1 MKLYQPALFSLVLF
15 TSFAQ
20 AEVQKSEW
28 ITTWAAS
35 PQKVWNKDFV
45 FPTHIPEQI
54 SNQTIRQ
61 VSQISLGGEAVR
73 LVFSNQ
79 YGEQPLYIDKTT
91 VGLIKGES
99 LKAKSAYPVYFSGK
113 LKAQILPGKQLISDP
128 IQLPVP
134 DHAQLMVNSF
144 IQKPTTFKT
153 FHWDAK
159 QTSWII
165 SGNQTAN
172 LNTPSSAKTTT
183 ARLLL
188 SAIEVKPKRKAQVV
202 AVIGDSITDG
212 ATATL
217 DANTRWTDFLAKRLS
232 PHQIAV
238 INSGISGNRLLTDGM
253 GDSAL
258 KRLNSE
264 VFQYSGVKTL
274 IVLVGINDISW
285 PGTAFAPKQ
294 QIPSFEALTE
304 GYKRVVKEAHEQG
317 IQVIGATL
325 LPFSGALPN
334 TPLDNY
340 YQPNKDELRQRI
352 NHWMRTS
359 KTFDG
364 VLDLEQ
370 GLKDSKH
377 SDRLNPIYDSGDHL
391 HPNDRGNQQMANL
404 VDLNQL
410 VNQ

>member
-20 AEVQKSEW
+20 AEVQKSQW
-28 ITTWAAS
+28 VTTWAAS

-45 FPTHIPEQI
+45 FPTNIPDQI
-54 SNQTIRQ
+54 SNQTIKQ
-61 VSQISLGGEAVR
+61 ISQISLGGEAIR
-73 LVFSNQ
+73 LVFTNQ
-79 YGEQPLYIDKTT
+79 YGDQPLYIDKTT
-91 VGLIKGES
+91 VRLVKGQS
-99 LKAKSAYPVYFSGK
+99 LKSKNAYPVYFSGK

-134 DHAQLMVNSF
+134 DHAQLMVNTF

-159 QTSWII
+159 QTSWLIT
-165 SGNQTAN
+165 GNQTAN

-188 SAIEVKPKRKAQVV
+188 SAVEVKPKRKAHVV

-238 INSGISGNRLLTDGM
+238 INSGISGNRLLNDGM

-258 KRLNSE
+258 ERLQKE

-294 QIPSFEALTE
+294 QIPSFEALTQ
-304 GYKRVVKEAHEQG
+304 GYKRVVDEAHRQG

-352 NHWMRTS
+352 NHWIRTS
-359 KTFDG
+359 HTFDG

-370 GLKDSKH
+370 GLKDPKH
-377 SDRLNPIYDSGDHL
+377 PDRLNPIYDSGDHL

>member
-20 AEVQKSEW
+20 AEVQKSLW
-28 ITTWAAS
+28 VTTWAAS

-45 FPTHIPEQI
+45 FPTNIPDQI
-54 SNQTIRQ
+54 SNQTIKQ
-61 VSQISLGGEAVR
+61 ISQISLGGEAVR
-73 LVFSNQ
+73 LVFTNQ
-79 YGEQPLYIDKTT
+79 YGDQPLYIDKTT
-91 VGLIKGES
+91 VGLIKGQS
-99 LKAKSAYPVYFSGK
+99 LKSKSAYPVYFSGK

-134 DHAQLMVNSF
+134 DHSQLMVNTF
-144 IQKPTTFKT
+144 IQRQTTFKT

-159 QTSWII
+159 QTSWLIT
-165 SGNQTAN
+165 GNQTAN

-188 SAIEVKPKRKAQVV
+188 SAVEVKPKRKAHVV

-258 KRLNSE
+258 DRLKKE
-264 VFQYSGVKTL
+264 IFQYSGVKTL

-294 QIPSFEALTE
+294 QIPTFEALTQ
-304 GYKRVVKEAHEQG
+304 GYKRVVDEAHRQG

-352 NHWMRTS
+352 NHWIRTS
-359 KTFDG
+359 HTFDG

-370 GLKDSKH
+370 GLKDPKH

-404 VDLNQL
+404 VDLNEL

>member
-1 MKLYQPALFSLVLF
+1 MKFYQPALFSLILF

-20 AEVQKSEW
+20 AEAQKSQW
-28 ITTWAAS
+28 VTTWAAS

-45 FPTHIPEQI
+45 FPTNIPEQI
-54 SNQTIRQ
+54 SNQTIKQ
-61 VSQISLGGEAVR
+61 ISQISLGGEAVR
-73 LVFSNQ
+73 LVFTNQ
-79 YGEQPLYIDKTT
+79 YGDQPLYIDKTT
-91 VGLIKGES
+91 VGLVKGQS
-99 LKAKSAYPVYFSGK
+99 LKSKNAYPVYFSGK
-113 LKAQILPGKQLISDP
+113 LKAQILPGKQLMSDP
-128 IQLPVP
+128 IQVPVP
-134 DHAQLMVNSF
+134 DHGQLMVNTF
-144 IQKPTTFKT
+144 IQRPTTFKT

-159 QTSWII
+159 QTSWLIT
-165 SGNQTAN
+165 GNQTAD
-172 LNTPSSAKTTT
+172 LKAPSRAKTTT

-188 SAIEVKPKRKAQVV
+188 SAIEVKPKRKSHVV
-202 AVIGDSITDG
+202 AVVGDSITDG

-232 PHQIAV
+232 AHHVAV
-238 INSGISGNRLLTDGM
+238 INSGISGNRLLTNGM

-258 KRLNSE
+258 ERLKSE

-294 QIPSFEALTE
+294 QIPTFEALTQ
-304 GYKRVVKEAHEQG
+304 GYKRVVDEAHEQG

-359 KTFDG
+359 HTFDG
-364 VLDLEQ
+364 VLDFDQ
-370 GLKDSKH
+370 GLKDPKH
-377 SDRLNPIYDSGDHL
+377 PDRLNPIYDSGDHL
-391 HPNDRGNQQMANL
+391 HPNDKGNQQMANL

>member
-1 MKLYQPALFSLVLF
+1 MKLYQATLFSLALF
-15 TSFAQ
+15 TSVTQ
-20 AEVQKSEW
+20 AEVPKHQW
-28 ITTWAAS
+28 ITTWSAS
-35 PQKVWNKDFV
+35 PQRVWNKDFV
-45 FPTHIPEQI
+45 FPTLIPEQI

-73 LVFSNQ
+73 LVFTNQ
-79 YGEQPLYIDKTT
+79 YGEQPLYIDQTT
-91 VGLIKGES
+91 IGLANAAS
-99 LKAKSAYPVYFSGK
+99 LKPKSTYPVYFSGQ
-113 LKAQILPGKQLISDP
+113 LKARVLPGKQLVSDP
-128 IQLPVP
+128 IELAIP
-134 DHAQLMVNSF
+134 DHTQLVVNSF

-159 QTSWII
+159 QTSWLIT
-165 SGNQTAN
+165 GNQTTN
-172 LNTPSSAKTTT
+172 LTKPTNAKTTT

-188 SAIEVKPKRKAQVV
+188 SAIEVKPKQKAQVV

-232 PHQIAV
+232 VHQVAV

-253 GDSAL
+253 GDSVL

-274 IVLVGINDISW
+274 IVLIGINDISW

-294 QIPSFEALTE
+294 QIPSFKALAE
-304 GYKRVVKEAHEQG
+304 GYQRVVREAHKQG
-317 IQVIGATL
+317 MQVIGATL

-340 YQPNKDELRQRI
+340 YQPNKDQLRQRI
-352 NHWMRTS
+352 NHWIRTS
-359 KTFDG
+359 HTFDG
-364 VLDLEQ
+364 VLDLDE
-370 GLKDSKH
+370 GLKDPKH
-377 SDRLNPIYDSGDHL
+377 PDRLNPIYDSGDHL
-391 HPNDRGNQQMANL
+391 HLNDRGNLHMAEL
-404 VDLNQL
+404 VQL
-410 VNQ
+410 DQIIKN

>member
-1 MKLYQPALFSLVLF
+1 MKLYQATLFSLTLF
-15 TSFAQ
+15 TSVTQ
-20 AEVQKSEW
+20 AEVPKHQW
-28 ITTWAAS
+28 ITTWSAS

-45 FPTHIPEQI
+45 FPTLIPEQI

-73 LVFSNQ
+73 LVFTNQ
-79 YGEQPLYIDKTT
+79 YGEQPFYIDQTT
-91 VGLIKGES
+91 IGLANAAS
-99 LKAKSAYPVYFSGK
+99 LKSKSTYPVYFSGQ
-113 LKAQILPGKQLISDP
+113 LKAKILPGKQLVSDP
-128 IQLPVP
+128 IELAVP
-134 DHAQLMVNSF
+134 DHTQLVVNSF
-144 IQKPTTFKT
+144 IQKPATFKT

-165 SGNQTAN
+165 AGNQTTN
-172 LNTPSSAKTTT
+172 LTTPTDAKTTT

-188 SAIEVKPKRKAQVV
+188 SAIEVKPKQKAQVV

-217 DANTRWTDFLAKRLS
+217 DANSRWTDFLAKRLS
-232 PHQIAV
+232 THQLAV

-274 IVLVGINDISW
+274 IVLIGINDISW

-304 GYKRVVKEAHEQG
+304 GYQRVVREAHKQG
-317 IQVIGATL
+317 MQVIGATL

-340 YQPNKDELRQRI
+340 YQPNKDQLRQRI
-352 NHWMRTS
+352 NHWIRTS
-359 KTFDG
+359 HTFDG
-364 VLDLEQ
+364 VLDLDN
-370 GLKDSKH
+370 GLKDPKH
-377 SDRLNPIYDSGDHL
+377 PDRLNPIYDSGDHL
-391 HPNDRGNQQMANL
+391 HPNDRGNLHMAEL
-404 VDLNQL
+404 VRLDQIIKN
-410 VNQ
+410 

>member
-1 MKLYQPALFSLVLF
+1 MKPYQPALFSLVLF
-15 TSFAQ
+15 STVAQ
-20 AEVQKSEW
+20 AEVQKSQW

-45 FPTHIPEQI
+45 FQTNIPDQI
-54 SNQTIRQ
+54 SNQTIKQ
-61 VSQISLGGEAVR
+61 ISQISIGGEAIR
-73 LVFSNQ
+73 LVFTNQ
-79 YGEQPLYIDKTT
+79 YGDQPLSIDKTT
-91 VGLIKGES
+91 VGLIKGQS
-99 LKAKSAYPVYFSGK
+99 LKSKNAYPVYFSGK

-134 DHAQLMVNSF
+134 DHAQLMVNTF

-159 QTSWII
+159 QTSWLIT
-165 SGNQTAN
+165 GNQTAN

-188 SAIEVKPKRKAQVV
+188 SSIEVKPKRKAHVV

-258 KRLNSE
+258 DRLKKE
-264 VFQYSGVKTL
+264 IFQYSGVKTL

-294 QIPSFEALTE
+294 QIPTFEALTQ
-304 GYKRVVKEAHEQG
+304 GYKGVVDEAHRQG

-352 NHWMRTS
+352 NHWIRTS
-359 KTFDG
+359 HTFDG

-370 GLKDSKH
+370 GLKDPKH

-404 VDLNQL
+404 VDLKQL

>member
-20 AEVQKSEW
+20 AEVQKSQW
-28 ITTWAAS
+28 VTTWAAS

-45 FPTHIPEQI
+45 FPTNIPDQI
-54 SNQTIRQ
+54 SNQTIKQ
-61 VSQISLGGEAVR
+61 ISQISLGGEAIR
-73 LVFSNQ
+73 LVFTNQ
-79 YGEQPLYIDKTT
+79 YGDQPLYIDKTT
-91 VGLIKGES
+91 VGLVKGQS
-99 LKAKSAYPVYFSGK
+99 LKSKNAYPVYFSGK

-159 QTSWII
+159 QTSWLIT
-165 SGNQTAN
+165 GNQTAN

-188 SAIEVKPKRKAQVV
+188 SAVEVKPKRKAHVV

-232 PHQIAV
+232 PHQVAV

-258 KRLNSE
+258 ERLQKE

-294 QIPSFEALTE
+294 QIPTFETLTQ
-304 GYKRVVKEAHEQG
+304 GYKRVVDEAHRQG

-340 YQPNKDELRQRI
+340 YQPNKDQLRQHI
-352 NHWMRTS
+352 NHWIRTS
-359 KTFDG
+359 HTFDG

-370 GLKDSKH
+370 GLKDPKH
-377 SDRLNPIYDSGDHL
+377 PDRLNPIYDSGDHL
-391 HPNDRGNQQMANL
+391 HPDDRGNQQMANL

-410 VNQ
+410 VKQ

>member
-1 MKLYQPALFSLVLF
+1 MKLYQSALFSLVLSS
-15 TSFAQ
+15 TVAQ
-20 AEVQKSEW
+20 AEVQNSQW

-45 FPTHIPEQI
+45 FPTLIPDQI
-54 SNQTIRQ
+54 SNQTIKQ
-61 VSQISLGGEAVR
+61 ISQISLGGEAVR
-73 LVFSNQ
+73 LIFTNQ
-79 YGEQPLYIDKTT
+79 YGDQPIYIDKTT
-91 VGLIKGES
+91 VGLIKGQS
-99 LKAKSAYPVYFSGK
+99 LNSKSAYPVYFSGK

-134 DHAQLMVNSF
+134 DHGQLMVNTF

-159 QTSWII
+159 QTSWLIT
-165 SGNQTAN
+165 GNQTAN

-188 SAIEVKPKRKAQVV
+188 SAVEVKPKRKAHVV

-232 PHQIAV
+232 PHQVAV
-238 INSGISGNRLLTDGM
+238 INSGISGNRLLNDGM

-294 QIPSFEALTE
+294 PIPTFEALTQ
-304 GYKRVVKEAHEQG
+304 GYKRVVDEAHRQG

-359 KTFDG
+359 HTFDD
-364 VLDLEQ
+364 VLDLDQ
-370 GLKDSKH
+370 GLKDPKH
-377 SDRLNPIYDSGDHL
+377 PDRLNPIYDSGDHL

-404 VDLNQL
+404 VDVNQL
-410 VNQ
+410 LHK

>member
-15 TSFAQ
+15 STVAQ
-20 AEVQKSEW
+20 AEVQKSQW

-45 FPTHIPEQI
+45 FPTNIPDQI
-54 SNQTIRQ
+54 SNQTIKQ
-61 VSQISLGGEAVR
+61 ISQISLGGEAVR
-73 LVFSNQ
+73 LVFTNQ
-79 YGEQPLYIDKTT
+79 YGDQPLYIDKTT
-91 VGLIKGES
+91 VGLVKGQS
-99 LKAKSAYPVYFSGK
+99 LKSKSAYPVYFSGK

-134 DHAQLMVNSF
+134 DHAQLMVHTF
-144 IQKPTTFKT
+144 IQRPTTFKT

-159 QTSWII
+159 QTSWLIK
-165 SGNQTAN
+165 GNQTAN

-188 SAIEVKPKRKAQVV
+188 PAVEVKPKRKAHVV

-232 PHQIAV
+232 PHQVAV

-258 KRLNSE
+258 DRLKKE

-294 QIPSFEALTE
+294 QIPTFEALTQ
-304 GYKRVVKEAHEQG
+304 GYKGIVDEAHRQG

-359 KTFDG
+359 HTFDG

-370 GLKDSKH
+370 GLKDPKH
-377 SDRLNPIYDSGDHL
+377 PDRLNPIYDSGDHL

-404 VDLNQL
+404 VDLKQL

>member
-1 MKLYQPALFSLVLF
+1 MKLYQSALFSLALF

-20 AEVQKSEW
+20 AEIQKSQW

-35 PQKVWNKDFV
+35 PQKVWNKDFI
-45 FPTHIPEQI
+45 FPTLIPDQI
-54 SNQTIRQ
+54 SNQTIKQ
-61 VSQISLGGEAVR
+61 ISHISLGGEAVR
-73 LVFSNQ
+73 LVFTNQ
-79 YGEQPLYIDKTT
+79 YGNQPLYIDKTT
-91 VGLIKGES
+91 VGLIKGQS
-99 LKAKSAYPVYFSGK
+99 LKSKNAYPVYFSGK

-128 IQLPVP
+128 LQLHVP
-134 DHAQLMVNSF
+134 DHSQLMVNSF

-165 SGNQTAN
+165 AGNQTAN

-188 SAIEVKPKRKAQVV
+188 SAVEVKPKRKAHVV

-232 PHQIAV
+232 PHQVAV

-258 KRLNSE
+258 KRLKSE

-294 QIPSFEALTE
+294 QIPTFEALTQ
-304 GYKRVVKEAHEQG
+304 GYKRVIDEAHRQG

-340 YQPNKDELRQRI
+340 YQMNKDELRQRI
-352 NHWMRTS
+352 NHWIRTS
-359 KTFDG
+359 HTFDA

-370 GLKDSKH
+370 GLKDPKH
-377 SDRLNPIYDSGDHL
+377 PDRLNPIYDSGDHL

>member
-1 MKLYQPALFSLVLF
+1 MKLYQSALFSLVLF

-20 AEVQKSEW
+20 AEVQKSQW

-45 FPTHIPEQI
+45 FPTLIPEQI
-54 SNQTIRQ
+54 SNQTIKQ
-61 VSQISLGGEAVR
+61 ISQISLGGEAVR
-73 LVFSNQ
+73 LVFTNQ
-79 YGEQPLYIDKTT
+79 YGDQPLYIDKTT
-91 VGLIKGES
+91 VGLVKGQS
-99 LKAKSAYPVYFSGK
+99 LKSKSAYPVYFSGK

-134 DHAQLMVNSF
+134 DHAQLMVNTF
-144 IQKPTTFKT
+144 IQRPTTFKT

-159 QTSWII
+159 QTSWFIT
-165 SGNQTAN
+165 GNQTAN
-172 LNTPSSAKTTT
+172 LNMPSSAKTTT

-188 SAIEVKPKRKAQVV
+188 SAVEVKPKRKAHVI

-217 DANTRWTDFLAKRLS
+217 DANTRWTDFLSKRLS
-232 PHQIAV
+232 PHQVAV

-253 GDSAL
+253 GDNAL
-258 KRLNSE
+258 DRLKKE

-274 IVLVGINDISW
+274 IVLLGINDISW

-294 QIPSFEALTE
+294 QIPTFETLTQ
-304 GYKRVVKEAHEQG
+304 GYKGVVDEAHRQG

-340 YQPNKDELRQRI
+340 YQPNKDQLRQRI
-352 NHWMRTS
+352 NHWIRTS
-359 KTFDG
+359 HTFDG

-370 GLKDSKH
+370 GLKDPKH
-377 SDRLNPIYDSGDHL
+377 PDRLNPIYDSGDHL

-404 VDLNQL
+404 VDINQL
-410 VNQ
+410 LHK

>member
-1 MKLYQPALFSLVLF
+1 MKLYQPALFSLILF

-20 AEVQKSEW
+20 AEAQKSQW

-45 FPTHIPEQI
+45 FPTNIPDQI
-54 SNQTIRQ
+54 SNQTIKQ
-61 VSQISLGGEAVR
+61 ISQISLGGEAVR
-73 LVFSNQ
+73 LVFTNQ
-79 YGEQPLYIDKTT
+79 YGDQPLYIDKTT
-91 VGLIKGES
+91 VGLIKGQS
-99 LKAKSAYPVYFSGK
+99 LKAKSVYPVYFSGK

-134 DHAQLMVNSF
+134 DHTQLMINSF

-165 SGNQTAN
+165 AGNQTAN

-188 SAIEVKPKRKAQVV
+188 SAVEVKPKRKAHVV
-202 AVIGDSITDG
+202 AVVGDSITDG

-232 PHQIAV
+232 AHHVAV
-238 INSGISGNRLLTDGM
+238 TNSGISGNRLLTNGM

-258 KRLNSE
+258 ERLKSE

-294 QIPSFEALTE
+294 QIPSFEALTQ
-304 GYKRVVKEAHEQG
+304 GYKRVVDEAHEQG
-317 IQVIGATL
+317 IQVIGVTL

-359 KTFDG
+359 HTFDG
-364 VLDLEQ
+364 VLDLDQ
-370 GLKDSKH
+370 GLKDPKH
-377 SDRLNPIYDSGDHL
+377 PDRLNPIYDSGDHL
-391 HPNDRGNQQMANL
+391 HPNDKGNQQMANL
-404 VDLNQL
+404 VDLKQF

>member
-1 MKLYQPALFSLVLF
+1 MKLYQATLFSLALF
-15 TSFAQ
+15 TSVTQ
-20 AEVQKSEW
+20 AEVSKHQW
-28 ITTWAAS
+28 ITTWSAS

-45 FPTHIPEQI
+45 FPTLIPEQI

-73 LVFSNQ
+73 LVFTNQ
-79 YGEQPLYIDKTT
+79 YGEQPLYIDQTT
-91 VGLIKGES
+91 IGLANAAS
-99 LKAKSAYPVYFSGK
+99 LKSKSTYPVYFSGQPK
-113 LKAQILPGKQLISDP
+113 TKILPGKQLISDP
-128 IQLPVP
+128 IPLPVP
-134 DHAQLMVNSF
+134 DHTQLVVNSF
-144 IQKPTTFKT
+144 IQKPATFKT

-159 QTSWII
+159 QTSWLIK
-165 SGNQTAN
+165 GNQTTN
-172 LNTPSSAKTTT
+172 LTTPTDAKTTT

-188 SAIEVKPKRKAQVV
+188 SAIEVKPKQKAQVV

-232 PHQIAV
+232 AHQVAV

-253 GDSAL
+253 GDSVL

-285 PGTAFAPKQ
+285 PGTAFASKQ
-294 QIPSFEALTE
+294 QIPSFEALTA
-304 GYKRVVKEAHEQG
+304 GYKRVVREAHQHG
-317 IQVIGATL
+317 MQVIGATL

-391 HPNDRGNQQMANL
+391 HPNDKGNQQMANL

-410 VNQ
+410 LNK

>member
-1 MKLYQPALFSLVLF
+1 MKLYQSALFSLVLF

-20 AEVQKSEW
+20 AEVQKSQW
-28 ITTWAAS
+28 VTTWAAS

-45 FPTHIPEQI
+45 FPTNIPDQI
-54 SNQTIRQ
+54 SNQTIKQ
-61 VSQISLGGEAVR
+61 ISQISLGGEAIR
-73 LVFSNQ
+73 LVFTNQ
-79 YGEQPLYIDKTT
+79 YGDQPLYIDKTT
-91 VGLIKGES
+91 VGLVKGQS
-99 LKAKSAYPVYFSGK
+99 LKSKSAYPVYFSGK
-113 LKAQILPGKQLISDP
+113 LKAQILPGKQLMSDP

-134 DHAQLMVNSF
+134 DHAQLMVNTF

-159 QTSWII
+159 QTSWLIT
-165 SGNQTAN
+165 SNQTAN

-188 SAIEVKPKRKAQVV
+188 SSIEVKPKRKAHVV

-232 PHQIAV
+232 PHQVAV

-258 KRLNSE
+258 ERLKKE

-294 QIPSFEALTE
+294 QIPTFEALTQ
-304 GYKRVVKEAHEQG
+304 GYKGVVDEAHRQG

-359 KTFDG
+359 HTFDG

-370 GLKDSKH
+370 GLKDPKH
-377 SDRLNPIYDSGDHL
+377 PDRLNPIYDSGDHL

-404 VDLNQL
+404 VDLNEL

>member
-1 MKLYQPALFSLVLF
+1 MKLYQTALFSLVLF

-20 AEVQKSEW
+20 AEVQKSQW
-28 ITTWAAS
+28 VTTWAAS

-45 FPTHIPEQI
+45 FPTNIPDQI
-54 SNQTIRQ
+54 SNQTIKQ
-61 VSQISLGGEAVR
+61 ISQISLGGEAIR
-73 LVFSNQ
+73 LVFTNQ
-79 YGEQPLYIDKTT
+79 YGDQPLYIDKTT
-91 VGLIKGES
+91 VGLVKGQS
-99 LKAKSAYPVYFSGK
+99 LKSKSAYPVYFSGK
-113 LKAQILPGKQLISDP
+113 LKAQILPGKQLMSDP

-134 DHAQLMVNSF
+134 DHAQLMVNTF

-159 QTSWII
+159 QTSWLIT
-165 SGNQTAN
+165 GNQTAN
-172 LNTPSSAKTTT
+172 LNTPTSAKTTT

-188 SAIEVKPKRKAQVV
+188 SAVEVKPKRKAHVV

-232 PHQIAV
+232 PHQVAV
-238 INSGISGNRLLTDGM
+238 INSGISGNRLLNDGM

-258 KRLNSE
+258 ERLKKE

-294 QIPSFEALTE
+294 QIPTFEALTQ
-304 GYKRVVKEAHEQG
+304 GYKRVVDEAHRQG

-352 NHWMRTS
+352 NHWIRTS
-359 KTFDG
+359 HTFDG
-364 VLDLEQ
+364 VLELEQ
-370 GLKDSKH
+370 GLKDPKH
-377 SDRLNPIYDSGDHL
+377 PDRLNPIYDSGDHL

-404 VDLNQL
+404 VDLKQL

>member
-1 MKLYQPALFSLVLF
+1 MKFYQPALFSLILF

-20 AEVQKSEW
+20 AEVQKSQW
-28 ITTWAAS
+28 VTTWAAS

-45 FPTHIPEQI
+45 FPTNIPEQI
-54 SNQTIRQ
+54 SNQTIKQ
-61 VSQISLGGEAVR
+61 ISQISLGGEAVR
-73 LVFSNQ
+73 LVFTNQ
-79 YGEQPLYIDKTT
+79 YGDQPLYIDKTT
-91 VGLIKGES
+91 VGLVKGQS
-99 LKAKSAYPVYFSGK
+99 LKSKNAYPVYFSGK
-113 LKAQILPGKQLISDP
+113 LKAQILPGKQLMSDP

-134 DHAQLMVNSF
+134 DHAQLMVNTF
-144 IQKPTTFKT
+144 IQKPTIFKT

-159 QTSWII
+159 QTSWLIT
-165 SGNQTAN
+165 GNQTAN

-188 SAIEVKPKRKAQVV
+188 SAIEVKPKRKSHVV
-202 AVIGDSITDG
+202 AVVGDSITDG

-232 PHQIAV
+232 AHHVAV
-238 INSGISGNRLLTDGM
+238 INSGISGNRLLNDGM

-258 KRLNSE
+258 ERLKKE

-294 QIPSFEALTE
+294 QIPTFEALTQ
-304 GYKRVVKEAHEQG
+304 GYKHVVEEAHRQG

-359 KTFDG
+359 HTFDG

-370 GLKDSKH
+370 GLKDPKH
-377 SDRLNPIYDSGDHL
+377 PDRLNPIYDSGDHL
-391 HPNDRGNQQMANL
+391 HPNDKGNQQMANL

>member
-1 MKLYQPALFSLVLF
+1 MKPYQPALFSLVLF
-15 TSFAQ
+15 STVAQ
-20 AEVQKSEW
+20 AEVQKSQW

-45 FPTHIPEQI
+45 FQTNIPDQI
-54 SNQTIRQ
+54 SNQTIKQ
-61 VSQISLGGEAVR
+61 ISQISIGGEAIR
-73 LVFSNQ
+73 LVFTNQ
-79 YGEQPLYIDKTT
+79 YGDQPLSIDKTT
-91 VGLIKGES
+91 VGLIKGQS
-99 LKAKSAYPVYFSGK
+99 LKSKNAYPVYFSGK

-134 DHAQLMVNSF
+134 DHAQLMVNTF

-159 QTSWII
+159 QTSWLIT
-165 SGNQTAN
+165 GNQTAN

-188 SAIEVKPKRKAQVV
+188 SSIEVKPKRKAHVV

-258 KRLNSE
+258 DRLKKE
-264 VFQYSGVKTL
+264 IFQYSGVKTL

-294 QIPSFEALTE
+294 QIPTFEALTQ
-304 GYKRVVKEAHEQG
+304 GYKGVVDEAHRQG

-352 NHWMRTS
+352 NHWIRTS
-359 KTFDG
+359 HTFDG
-364 VLDLEQ
+364 VLDLER
-370 GLKDSKH
+370 GLKDPKH
-377 SDRLNPIYDSGDHL
+377 PDRLNPIYDSGDHL

-404 VDLNQL
+404 VDLNEL

>member
-15 TSFAQ
+15 TSFAH
-20 AEVQKSEW
+20 AEVQKSQW

-45 FPTHIPEQI
+45 FPTNIPEQI
-54 SNQTIRQ
+54 SNQTIKQ
-61 VSQISLGGEAVR
+61 ISQISLGGEAVR
-73 LVFSNQ
+73 LVFTNQ
-79 YGEQPLYIDKTT
+79 YGDQPLSIDKTT
-91 VGLIKGES
+91 VGIFKGQS

-113 LKAQILPGKQLISDP
+113 IKAQILPGKQLISDP
-128 IQLPVP
+128 IQLPVS
-134 DHAQLMVNSF
+134 DHAQLMVNTF

-159 QTSWII
+159 QTSWLIT
-165 SGNQTAN
+165 GNQTAN

-188 SAIEVKPKRKAQVV
+188 SAVEVKPKRKAHVV

-212 ATATL
+212 ASATL

-232 PHQIAV
+232 PHQVAV

-258 KRLNSE
+258 DRLKKE
-264 VFQYSGVKTL
+264 IFQYSGVKTL

-294 QIPSFEALTE
+294 QIPTFEALTQ
-304 GYKRVVKEAHEQG
+304 GYKGVVDEAHRQG
-317 IQVIGATL
+317 VQVIGATL

-352 NHWMRTS
+352 NHWIRTS
-359 KTFDG
+359 HTFDG

-370 GLKDSKH
+370 GLKDPKH
-377 SDRLNPIYDSGDHL
+377 PDRLNPIYDSGDHL

-404 VDLNQL
+404 VHLNQL
-410 VNQ
+410 LKK

>member
-1 MKLYQPALFSLVLF
+1 MKLSQATLFSLVLF
-15 TSFAQ
+15 TSVAQ
-20 AEVQKSEW
+20 AEVPKHQW
-28 ITTWAAS
+28 ITTWSAS

-45 FPTHIPEQI
+45 FPTLIPEQI

-73 LVFSNQ
+73 LVFTNQ
-79 YGEQPLYIDKTT
+79 YGEQPLYIDQTT
-91 VGLIKGES
+91 IGLANAAS
-99 LKAKSAYPVYFSGK
+99 LKSKSTYPVYFSGQP
-113 LKAQILPGKQLISDP
+113 KAKILPGKQLISDP
-128 IQLPVP
+128 IPLPVP
-134 DHAQLMVNSF
+134 DHTQLVVNSF

-165 SGNQTAN
+165 SGNQTTN
-172 LNTPSSAKTTT
+172 LTAPTDAKTTT

-188 SAIEVKPKRKAQVV
+188 SAIEVKPKQKAQVV

-232 PHQIAV
+232 LHQIAV

-253 GDSAL
+253 GDSIL
-258 KRLNSE
+258 NRLNSE
-264 VFQYSGVKTL
+264 VFQYSGVRTL
-274 IVLVGINDISW
+274 IVLIGINDISW
-285 PGTAFAPKQ
+285 PGTVFASKQ

-304 GYKRVVKEAHEQG
+304 GYKRVVREAHKQG
-317 IQVIGATL
+317 MQVIGATL

-340 YQPNKDELRQRI
+340 YQPNKDQLRQRI
-352 NHWMRTS
+352 NQWIRTS
-359 KTFDG
+359 HTFDG
-364 VLDLEQ
+364 VLDLDN
-370 GLKDSKH
+370 GLKDPKH
-377 SDRLNPIYDSGDHL
+377 PDRLNPIYDSGDHL
-391 HPNDRGNQQMANL
+391 HPNDRGNQHMAEL
-404 VDLNQL
+404 IDLDQITKN
-410 VNQ
+410 

>member
-1 MKLYQPALFSLVLF
+1 MKFYQPALFSLILF

-20 AEVQKSEW
+20 AEVQKSQW
-28 ITTWAAS
+28 VTTWAAS

-45 FPTHIPEQI
+45 FPTNIPEQI
-54 SNQTIRQ
+54 SNQTIKQ
-61 VSQISLGGEAVR
+61 ISQISLGGEAVR
-73 LVFSNQ
+73 LVFTNQ
-79 YGEQPLYIDKTT
+79 YGDQPLYIDKTT
-91 VGLIKGES
+91 VGLVKGQS
-99 LKAKSAYPVYFSGK
+99 LKSKNAYPVYFSGK
-113 LKAQILPGKQLISDP
+113 LKAQILPGKQLMSDP

-134 DHAQLMVNSF
+134 DHAHLMVNTF
-144 IQKPTTFKT
+144 IQKPTIFKT

-159 QTSWII
+159 QTSWLIT
-165 SGNQTAN
+165 GNQTAN
-172 LNTPSSAKTTT
+172 LNTPSSVKTTT

-188 SAIEVKPKRKAQVV
+188 SAIEVKPKRKSHVV
-202 AVIGDSITDG
+202 AVVGDSITDG

-232 PHQIAV
+232 PHQVAV
-238 INSGISGNRLLTDGM
+238 INSGISGNRLLTNGM

-258 KRLNSE
+258 ERLE
-264 VFQYSGVKTL
+264 KEIFQYSGVKTL

-294 QIPSFEALTE
+294 QIPTFEALTQ
-304 GYKRVVKEAHEQG
+304 GYKRVVDEAHEQG

-359 KTFDG
+359 HTFDG

-370 GLKDSKH
+370 GLKDPKH
-377 SDRLNPIYDSGDHL
+377 PDRLNPIYDSGDHL
-391 HPNDRGNQQMANL
+391 HPNDKGNQQMANL

>member
-1 MKLYQPALFSLVLF
+1 MKFYQPALFSLVLF
-15 TSFAQ
+15 TSLTQ
-20 AEVQKSEW
+20 AEVQKSQW
-28 ITTWAAS
+28 VTTWAAS

-45 FPTHIPEQI
+45 FPTNIPEQI
-54 SNQTIRQ
+54 SNQTIKQ
-61 VSQISLGGEAVR
+61 ISQISLGGEAVR
-73 LVFSNQ
+73 LVFTNQ
-79 YGEQPLYIDKTT
+79 YGDQPLYIDKTT
-91 VGLIKGES
+91 VGLVKGQS
-99 LKAKSAYPVYFSGK
+99 LKSKNAYPVYFSGK
-113 LKAQILPGKQLISDP
+113 LKAQILPGKQLMSDP

-134 DHAQLMVNSF
+134 DHAQLMVNTF
-144 IQKPTTFKT
+144 IQKPTIFKT

-159 QTSWII
+159 QTSWLIT
-165 SGNQTAN
+165 GNQTAN

-188 SAIEVKPKRKAQVV
+188 SAIEVKPKRKSHVV
-202 AVIGDSITDG
+202 AVVGDSITDG

-217 DANTRWTDFLAKRLS
+217 NANTRWTDFLAKRLS
-232 PHQIAV
+232 AHHVAV
-238 INSGISGNRLLTDGM
+238 INSGISGNRLLTNGM

-258 KRLNSE
+258 ERLKKE

-294 QIPSFEALTE
+294 QIPSFEALTQ
-304 GYKRVVKEAHEQG
+304 GYKRVVDEAHEQG

-359 KTFDG
+359 HTFDG
-364 VLDLEQ
+364 VLDLDQ
-370 GLKDSKH
+370 GLKDPKH
-377 SDRLNPIYDSGDHL
+377 PDRLNPIYDSGDHL
-391 HPNDRGNQQMANL
+391 HPNDKGNQQMANL

-410 VNQ
+410 ANQ

>member
-1 MKLYQPALFSLVLF
+1 MKLHQATLFSLVLF
-15 TSFAQ
+15 MSVAQ
-20 AEVQKSEW
+20 AEVPKHQW

-35 PQKVWNKDFV
+35 PQKVWNKDFF
-45 FPTHIPEQI
+45 FPTLIPEQI

-73 LVFSNQ
+73 LVFTNQ
-79 YGEQPLYIDKTT
+79 YGEQPLYIDQTT
-91 VGLIKGES
+91 IGLANAAS
-99 LKAKSAYPVYFSGK
+99 LKSKSTYPVYFSGQ
-113 LKAQILPGKQLISDP
+113 LKARILPGKQLISDP

-134 DHAQLMVNSF
+134 DHAQLVVNSF

-159 QTSWII
+159 QTSWLI
-165 SGNQTAN
+165 SGNQTTN
-172 LNTPSSAKTTT
+172 FTTPTDAKTTT

-188 SAIEVKPKRKAQVV
+188 SAIEVKPKQKAQVV

-217 DANTRWTDFLAKRLS
+217 DANSRWTDFLAKRLS
-232 PHQIAV
+232 AHQVAV

-253 GDSAL
+253 GDSVL

-274 IVLVGINDISW
+274 IVLIGINDISW
-285 PGTAFAPKQ
+285 PGTAFASKQ

-304 GYKRVVKEAHEQG
+304 GYQRVVREAHQQG

-340 YQPNKDELRQRI
+340 YQPNKDQLRQHI
-352 NHWMRTS
+352 NQWIRTS
-359 KTFDG
+359 HTFDG
-364 VLDLEQ
+364 VLDLDN
-370 GLKDSKH
+370 GLKDPKH
-377 SDRLNPIYDSGDHL
+377 PDRLNPIYDSGDHL
-391 HPNDRGNQQMANL
+391 HPNDRGNQHMAEL
-404 VDLNQL
+404 VQL
-410 VNQ
+410 DQIIKN

>member
-45 FPTHIPEQI
+45 FPTNIPEQI
-54 SNQTIRQ
+54 SNQTIKQ
-61 VSQISLGGEAVR
+61 ISQISLGGEAVR
-73 LVFSNQ
+73 LVFTNQ
-79 YGEQPLYIDKTT
+79 YGDQPLSIDKTT
-91 VGLIKGES
+91 VGLVKGQS

-128 IQLPVP
+128 IQLPVS

-188 SAIEVKPKRKAQVV
+188 SAIEVKPKQKAQVV

-294 QIPSFEALTE
+294 QIPSFETLTE
-304 GYKRVVKEAHEQG
+304 GYKRIVDEAHRQG

>member
-20 AEVQKSEW
+20 AEVQKSQW
-28 ITTWAAS
+28 VTTWAAS

-45 FPTHIPEQI
+45 FPTNIPDQI
-54 SNQTIRQ
+54 SNQTIKQ
-61 VSQISLGGEAVR
+61 ISQISLGGEAVR
-73 LVFSNQ
+73 LVFTNQ
-79 YGEQPLYIDKTT
+79 YGDQPLSIDKTT
-91 VGLIKGES
+91 VGLVKGQS
-99 LKAKSAYPVYFSGK
+99 LKSKSAYPVYFSGK
-113 LKAQILPGKQLISDP
+113 LKAQILPGKQLMSDP

-134 DHAQLMVNSF
+134 DHGQLMVNTF
-144 IQKPTTFKT
+144 IQKPTKFKT

-159 QTSWII
+159 QTSWLIT
-165 SGNQTAN
+165 GNQTAN
-172 LNTPSSAKTTT
+172 LNTPNSAKTTT

-188 SAIEVKPKRKAQVV
+188 SSIEVKPKRKAHVV

-258 KRLNSE
+258 ERLQKE

-294 QIPSFEALTE
+294 QIPSFEALTQ
-304 GYKRVVKEAHEQG
+304 GYKRVVDEAHRQG

-352 NHWMRTS
+352 NHWIRTS
-359 KTFDG
+359 DTFDG
-364 VLDLEQ
+364 VLDLER
-370 GLKDSKH
+370 GLKDPKH
-377 SDRLNPIYDSGDHL
+377 PDRLNPIYDSGDHL

>member
-1 MKLYQPALFSLVLF
+1 MKLYQSALFSLVLF
-15 TSFAQ
+15 TSFAH
-20 AEVQKSEW
+20 AEVQKSQW

-45 FPTHIPEQI
+45 FPTLIPEQI
-54 SNQTIRQ
+54 SNQTIKQ
-61 VSQISLGGEAVR
+61 ISQISLGGEAVR
-73 LVFSNQ
+73 LVFTNQ
-79 YGEQPLYIDKTT
+79 YGDQPLYIDKTT
-91 VGLIKGES
+91 VGLVKGQS
-99 LKAKSAYPVYFSGK
+99 LKSKSAYPVYFSGK

-134 DHAQLMVNSF
+134 DHAQLMVNTF
-144 IQKPTTFKT
+144 IQRPTTFKT

-159 QTSWII
+159 QTSWLIT
-165 SGNQTAN
+165 GNQTAN

-188 SAIEVKPKRKAQVV
+188 SAVEVKPKHKAHVV
-202 AVIGDSITDG
+202 AVVGDSITDG

-232 PHQIAV
+232 PHQVAV

-258 KRLNSE
+258 DRLKKE

-294 QIPSFEALTE
+294 QIPTFEALTQ
-304 GYKRVVKEAHEQG
+304 GYKRVVDEAHRQG
-317 IQVIGATL
+317 IQVFGATL

-340 YQPNKDELRQRI
+340 YQPNKDQLRQRI
-352 NHWMRTS
+352 NHWIRTS
-359 KTFDG
+359 HTFDG

-370 GLKDSKH
+370 GLKAPKH
-377 SDRLNPIYDSGDHL
+377 PDRLNPIYDSGDHL

-404 VDLNQL
+404 VDVNQL
-410 VNQ
+410 LHN

>member
-45 FPTHIPEQI
+45 FPTNIPEQI
-54 SNQTIRQ
+54 SNQTIKQ
-61 VSQISLGGEAVR
+61 ISQISLGGEAVR
-73 LVFSNQ
+73 LVFTNQ
-79 YGEQPLYIDKTT
+79 YGNQPLSIDKTT
-91 VGLIKGES
+91 VGIFKGQS

-128 IQLPVP
+128 IQLSVP

-165 SGNQTAN
+165 AGNQTAN

-188 SAIEVKPKRKAQVV
+188 SAIEVKPKHKTHVV

-294 QIPSFEALTE
+294 QIPSFEALIE

>member
-1 MKLYQPALFSLVLF
+1 MKLYQSALFSLVLF
-15 TSFAQ
+15 STVAQ
-20 AEVQKSEW
+20 AEVQNSQW

-45 FPTHIPEQI
+45 FPTLIPDQI
-54 SNQTIRQ
+54 SNQTIKQ
-61 VSQISLGGEAVR
+61 ISQISLGGEAVR
-73 LVFSNQ
+73 LIFTNQ
-79 YGEQPLYIDKTT
+79 YGDRPIYIDKTT
-91 VGLIKGES
+91 VGLIKGQS
-99 LKAKSAYPVYFSGK
+99 LKSKNAYPVYFSGK

-134 DHAQLMVNSF
+134 DHGQLMVNTF

-159 QTSWII
+159 QTSWLIT
-165 SGNQTAN
+165 GNQTAD
-172 LNTPSSAKTTT
+172 LKAPSRAKTTT

-188 SAIEVKPKRKAQVV
+188 SAVEVKPKRKAHVI

-232 PHQIAV
+232 PHQVAV
-238 INSGISGNRLLTDGM
+238 INSGISGNRLLNDGM

-258 KRLNSE
+258 ERLKKE

-294 QIPSFEALTE
+294 PIPTFEALTQ
-304 GYKRVVKEAHEQG
+304 GYKRVVDEAHRQG

-359 KTFDG
+359 HTFDG
-364 VLDLEQ
+364 VLDLDQ
-370 GLKDSKH
+370 GLKDPKH
-377 SDRLNPIYDSGDHL
+377 PDRLNPIYDSGDHL

-404 VDLNQL
+404 VDVNQL
-410 VNQ
+410 LHK

>member
-1 MKLYQPALFSLVLF
+1 MKLYQSALFSLVLF
-15 TSFAQ
+15 STVVQ
-20 AEVQKSEW
+20 AEVQKSQW
-28 ITTWAAS
+28 VTTWTAS

-45 FPTHIPEQI
+45 FPTNIPGQI
-54 SNQTIRQ
+54 SNQTIKQ
-61 VSQISLGGEAVR
+61 ISQISLGGEAIR
-73 LVFSNQ
+73 LVFTNQ
-79 YGEQPLYIDKTT
+79 YGDQPLYIDKTT
-91 VGLIKGES
+91 VGLVKGQS
-99 LKAKSAYPVYFSGK
+99 LKSKNAYPVYFSGK
-113 LKAQILPGKQLISDP
+113 LKAQILPGKQLMSDP

-134 DHAQLMVNSF
+134 DHAQLMVNTF

-159 QTSWII
+159 QTSWLIT
-165 SGNQTAN
+165 GNQTAN

-188 SAIEVKPKRKAQVV
+188 SAVEVKPKRKAHVV

-232 PHQIAV
+232 PHQVAV

-253 GDSAL
+253 GDNAL
-258 KRLNSE
+258 DRLKKE
-264 VFQYSGVKTL
+264 IFQYSGVKTL

-294 QIPSFEALTE
+294 QIPTFEALTQ
-304 GYKRVVKEAHEQG
+304 GYKGVVDEAHRQG

-352 NHWMRTS
+352 NHWIRTS
-359 KTFDG
+359 HTFDG
-364 VLDLEQ
+364 VLELEQ
-370 GLKDSKH
+370 GLKDPKH
-377 SDRLNPIYDSGDHL
+377 PDRLNPIYDSGDHL

-404 VDLNQL
+404 VDLKQL

>member
-1 MKLYQPALFSLVLF
+1 MKLYQPALFSLILF

-45 FPTHIPEQI
+45 FPTNIPDQI
-54 SNQTIRQ
+54 SNQTIKQ
-61 VSQISLGGEAVR
+61 ISQISLGGEAVR
-73 LVFSNQ
+73 LVFTNQ
-79 YGEQPLYIDKTT
+79 YGDQPLSIDKTT
-91 VGLIKGES
+91 VGIFKGQS

-113 LKAQILPGKQLISDP
+113 FKAQILPGKQLISDP

-134 DHAQLMVNSF
+134 NHSQLMVNTF

-165 SGNQTAN
+165 AGNQTAN

-188 SAIEVKPKRKAQVV
+188 SAIEVKPKHKAYVV

-340 YQPNKDELRQRI
+340 YQLNKDELRQRI